1 VNVLN
6 KRRFSVMVLAVSLMV
21 TLFALPSMAQEYVNI
36 GTGPTGGTYY
46 PVGSG
51 IAKIWSDNIPDLKAS
66 AQASGGTRNNIQLME
81 VGDAE
86 VIFADG
92 LYYDAYNGLASYKD
106 QPKKFMRAL
115 VPLYPEAVHI
125 VVLKG
130 SGIKK
135 IEDLKGKRVSVG
147 AVGGSVSMTSETL
160 FKHAGLDPAKDMK
173 LEYLGHAESVS
184 AFMDKHID
192 AAVTVGA
199 IGIASVVEPMTLGIV
214 ELIDI
219 SDDLVGKMI
228 KTTPYFA
235 KMTIPAGSY
244 KGQEKDVKTF
254 SSPNI
259 LAAHEK
265 VSNEA
270 AYMMTKTLFENK
282 KDLVV
287 ISARMAAMDA
297 AKIKDIRIP
306 LHPGAAKY
314 YKEIG
319 IIK

>member
-1 VNVLN
+1 MN
-6 KRRFSVMVLAVSLMV
+6 KIRFSVMVLAVSLMIA
-21 TLFALPSMAQEYVNI
+21 LLALPSLAQEYVNI

-51 IAKIWSDNIPDLKAS
+51 IAKIWSDNVPDLKAT

-81 VGDAE
+81 AGDAE

-92 LYYDAYNGLASYKD
+92 LYYDAYNGLASYIG
-106 QPKKFMRAL
+106 QPKKFIRAL

-130 SGIKK
+130 SGIKS
-135 IEDLKGKRVSVG
+135 IQDLKGKKVSVG
-147 AVGGSVSMTSETL
+147 AVGGSVSLTAETL
-160 FKHAGLDPAKDMK
+160 FKHAGLDPKKDMK
-173 LEYLGHAESVS
+173 LEYLGHAESVN
-184 AFMDKHID
+184 AFMDKNID

-214 ELIDI
+214 ELIDV
-219 SDDLVGKMI
+219 SNDLVEKMI

-259 LAAHEK
+259 LAVHEK
-265 VSNEA
+265 IGEST
-270 AYMMTKTLFENK
+270 AYMMTKTLFQNK
-282 KDLVV
+282 NDLVV

-297 AKIKDIRIP
+297 AKIKDIKIP
-306 LHPGAAKY
+306 LHPGAIRY

-319 IIK
+319 LIK